1 MLARNLGLTCILYL
15 YADFKMIKKGGCFLF
30 CILIAASC
38 LDEPDCF
45 SLNNYIIGI
54 SFKKLVDSKAD
65 TVAFTRIRTVA
76 PEVIFTGDTVS
87 KIFLPLNYFENETS
101 FLFESPDKTRL
112 LSLGYSSKAQFVSEN
127 CGERF
132 VLSDLKILKHSF
144 DSVRVLS
151 DTPAREGGTIHIEI
165 FQ

>member
-1 MLARNLGLTCILYL
+1 MVRKRAW
-15 YADFKMIKKGGCFLF
+15 FLVF
-30 CILIAASC
+30 FLMAAAC

-54 SFKKLVDSKAD
+54 SFRKLADSTAD
-65 TVAFTRIRTVA
+65 TVAFTRIRAEV
-76 PEVIFTGDTVS
+76 PEVIFAGDNVS

-101 FLFESPDKTRL
+101 FLFESANSTTHL
-112 LSLGYSSKAQFVSEN
+112 LRLGYSSLAQFVSEN

-132 VLSDLKILKHSF
+132 VLSDLKVLEHSF

-151 DTPAREGGTIHIEI
+151 TTPAREAGTTHLEI